1 MTVTQA
7 DQPSLWWMGLTRG
20 ILLII
25 FGILM
30 LSWPGRTLLIMI
42 QVLGAYWLVGGA
54 FDLVEGVI
62 GRAKESRWGL
72 ILGGIVGM
80 VAGFFVMGH
89 PVVTGLVAGT
99 VLIYFMAA
107 AAVVIGITHIF
118 AGRTGTGDR
127 SVGSFVLGVLYVIFG
142 IIIMFNPLITANV
155 MVWLLPWWAIIAGA
169 FGIVASLFARSVAQP
184 A

>member
-42 QVLGAYWLVGGA
+42 QVLGAYWLVGGV

-62 GRAKESRWGL
+62 GRTKESRWGL

-89 PVVTGLVAGT
+89 PIVTGWSPV
-99 VLIYFMAA
+99 
-107 AAVVIGITHIF
+107 
-118 AGRTGTGDR
+118 R
-127 SVGSFVLGVLYVIFG
+127 S
-142 IIIMFNPLITANV
+142 
-155 MVWLLPWWAIIAGA
+155 
-169 FGIVASLFARSVAQP
+169 
-184 A
+184 